1 MNFKLELS
9 VGAFILMGF
18 ACAMVLAFAS
28 TNSAD
33 RLGGDTYE
41 VTARFANTGE
51 LKARAPVKI
60 AGVRVGEVS
69 ELRLDP
75 DKFEAVAKLRL
86 STAAGELPAD
96 SSAAIY
102 TSGLLG
108 ERYVGLTPG
117 GDPEPLRAGDEIF
130 LTQSAVVLEQL
141 IGKYM
146 FGSAD
151 AGAGNSG
158 SGGDTQTQGGNQ
170 VIESQHSTDSAG
182 PKEPATEDTP

>member
-1 MNFKLELS
+1 MTHKLEFS

-18 ACAMVLAFAS
+18 ACALVLAFAS

-33 RLGGDTYE
+33 RIGGDSYE
-41 VTARFANTGE
+41 VTARFSNLGE

-60 AGVRVGEVS
+60 AGVRVGEVAAITLDPQTY
-69 ELRLDP
+69 EAVVTLRLA
-75 DKFEAVAKLRL
+75 E
-86 STAAGELPAD
+86 AAGELPLD

-108 ERYVGLTPG
+108 ERYIGLTPG
-117 GDPEPLRAGDEIF
+117 GDLEALRAGDQIM

-146 FGSAD
+146 FGGAD
-151 AGAGNSG
+151 
-158 SGGDTQTQGGNQ
+158 GGKADT
-170 VIESQHSTDSAG
+170 S
-182 PKEPATEDTP
+182 DTNNPSDP